1 MAPTCRDSAP
11 VCLRV
16 PVSLRVMAVHLAV
29 RSCDRDHICVRIFIR
44 TADNSAGSA
53 TTFEGHSCPCQLLPV
68 RQPWRPATAELG
80 ADAASSPG
88 SFVVRFLS
96 GGSPLGPASWHPE
109 RRYPPRHHQRC
120 CRRRSWRRP
129 GPLAGPGAGPGRE
142 PARTGG
148 DGPPSGP
155 GGHSTPCPCG
165 PSTGDCCRRAGEDR
179 HEPRTAR
186 GRQADHRYRHPGD
199 GR

>member
-29 RSCDRDHICVRIFIR
+29 RSCDPDHICVRILKR

-53 TTFEGHSCPCQLLPV
+53 ATFEGHSCPCQLLPV

-109 RRYPPRHHQRC
+109 RRYPARHHQRRR
-120 CRRRSWRRP
+120 RRRSWRRP
-129 GPLAGPGAGPGRE
+129 GPLAGPWARPGRNLLE
-142 PARTGG
+142 LVVMDRPVGPAVIHTMPMRAIYRRLLPKGRRTQ
-148 DGPPSGP
+148 
-155 GGHSTPCPCG
+155 T
-165 PSTGDCCRRAGEDR
+165 
-179 HEPRTAR
+179 
-186 GRQADHRYRHPGD
+186 
-199 GR
+199 